1 MKSDGSSVVTRAR
14 VIGRRRPGMWSVQTV
29 LDTAPQLVDHLM
41 ADAADYPASEHLSVL
56 ISTP

>member
-1 MKSDGSSVVTRAR
+1 
-14 VIGRRRPGMWSVQTV
+14 MWSVQTV